1 MKQKTEV
8 QPLKKNQKPI
18 QTKNSKGK
26 FKRYLNESKFV
37 YLTVGL
43 VLSAIGVI
51 YMALTKEH
59 PVVVFSCIL
68 LILLGM
74 MLIEYTMWKKRN

>member
-1 MKQKTEV
+1 MKQQYKG

-18 QTKNSKGK
+18 QNNNKGK
-26 FKRYLNESKFV
+26 FKRFFNESKYV

-43 VLSAIGVI
+43 VLSGIGVI

-59 PVVVFSCIL
+59 PVVVFGTVI

-74 MLIEYTMWKKRN
+74 MLIEYMMWKKRN